1 MENDEDKETRIF
13 LIPYYTWE
21 SHKELKTKEKSNF
34 KALKLKSFFR
44 W

>member
-21 SHKELKTKEKSNF
+21 SHLQRIKNERKK
-34 KALKLKSFFR
+34 
-44 W
+44 